1 MPLKMRDAEFG
12 TGNGERE
19 MADDKCRMADD
30 KCRMADD
37 KCRMAD
43 DKCRMADGVSRRTGP
58 RTFPWKTL
66 RATHVLPPR
75 KRGWPFAS
83 RFASRGVGGLRQQ
96 DGPEHRPQLSS

>member
-19 MADDKCRMADD
+19 L
-30 KCRMADD
+30 
-37 KCRMAD
+37 AD

-96 DGPEHRPQLSS
+96 DGPEHRPQLSSRGRLLRSGAAHHGRL